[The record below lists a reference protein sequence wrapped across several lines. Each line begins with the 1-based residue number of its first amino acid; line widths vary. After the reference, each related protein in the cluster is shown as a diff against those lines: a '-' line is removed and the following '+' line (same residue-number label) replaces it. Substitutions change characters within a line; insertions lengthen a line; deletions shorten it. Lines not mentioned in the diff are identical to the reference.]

1 MKLRKKEADLTRR
14 IIEGM
19 RKFIEKDI
27 DTSKYTTEELISQL
41 EELSTT
47 ETVF

>member
-14 IIEGM
+14 LIEGM
-19 RKFIEKDI
+19 RMFIEKDI
-27 DTSKYTTEELISQL
+27 DTSKYTTEELVVKL

-47 ETVF
+47 KTVF